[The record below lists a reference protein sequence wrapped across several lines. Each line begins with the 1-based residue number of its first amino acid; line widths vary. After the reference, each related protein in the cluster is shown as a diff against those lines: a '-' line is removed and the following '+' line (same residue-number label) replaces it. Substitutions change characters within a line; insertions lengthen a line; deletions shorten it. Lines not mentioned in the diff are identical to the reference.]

1 MRAPG
6 YAARPVTPT
15 PSAPEL
21 RPLALGELIDRSVT
35 FWRGHLKPLFVLS
48 LGYALVNY
56 IATKAT
62 LQVSRWLTPM
72 LFVADQDAVAKEGPL
87 ETFGQL
93 GLFLLLWSGLFMFL
107 IWTYWLAMVASA
119 RYVVSAQLGKPV
131 SPADGLRRSL
141 SQVGPVTGA
150 FLLSI
155 GWSTLVTLVVSIPG
169 TVLLIIGAVDSS
181 TGAPGRGM
189 VVMVVGGLLLAL
201 GLLGAM
207 LWYFLRFLLL
217 PPALAMEDLGAWG
230 AIKRSGAMLS
240 GRVEPGFMGRVMV
253 RGMVLFTVVS
263 LILFSVHLLFG
274 IPSWL
279 VMLPYGNPFAADT
292 MARTPQLL
300 LVPVEILQVAAQS
313 FFSPINFVVCS
324 FFYLD
329 LRVRREALD
338 LDQRL
343 GSEPSSPLA
352 A

>member
-15 PSAPEL
+15 PSVPEL

-62 LQVSRWLTPM
+62 LQLTRWLTPM
-72 LFVADQDAVAKEGPL
+72 LYVTDKDAVAKEAPL
-87 ETFGQL
+87 EMMGQAGL
-93 GLFLLLWSGLFMFL
+93 SLVLWCGLFTFL
-107 IWTYWLAMVASA
+107 IWSYWLAMVASA
-119 RYVVSAQLGKPV
+119 RYVLSAQLGTPV

-141 SQVGPVTGA
+141 SKVGAVTGA
-150 FLLSI
+150 FLLSL
-155 GWSTLVTLVVSIPG
+155 GWSTLVTLVASIPG
-169 TVLLIIGAVDSS
+169 TVLMVAGGVATAMDSKVL
-181 TGAPGRGM
+181 GI
-189 VVMVVGGLLLAL
+189 VLLVVGGLLLTL
-201 GLLGAM
+201 GLLGSV

-230 AIKRSGAMLS
+230 AFKRSGAMLS
-240 GRVEPGFMGRVMV
+240 GRVEPGFLGRVMV
-253 RGMVLFTVVS
+253 RGMILFTVVS

-279 VMLPYGNPFAADT
+279 VMMPYGNPFAADT

-300 LVPVEILQVAAQS
+300 LVPVEVLQVAAQA
-313 FFSPINFVVCS
+313 FFSPVNFVVCS

-338 LDQRL
+338 LEQKL
-343 GSEPSSPLA
+343 GAEPSSPLA